1 MRAPLGEQVGIREQM
16 TSCEETGKQRGE
28 ERGNR
33 ERKSSQNT
41 LLSETPKQETSVK
54 SVKDAPPLPRFS
66 IYLKTDTF
74 EGDF

>member
-1 MRAPLGEQVGIREQM
+1 M
-16 TSCEETGKQRGE
+16 TSCEEIGKQRRE

-33 ERKSSQNT
+33 ESSQNA
-41 LLSETPKQETSVK
+41 LLSETPMQETSVK

-74 EGDF
+74 ERDFLNHLFHVAL